1 LSGFCIVKPKAETRP
16 RFMAVAVIAVFAL
29 GLIFLSNPAAAQ
41 KKSSAGSNPRYAAIV
56 IDAYSGEVLHARY
69 PDKVLHPASLVK
81 MMTLLMAF
89 EGLQN
94 GTLTLNQRLR
104 ISNHAAEQPP
114 SKIGLRAGASI
125 TLKDA
130 IHSLVTKSANDIS
143 VAVAEGIGGTESQ
156 FVYRMNQKAKE
167 LGMTRTRFQNA
178 NGLHH
183 PQQVSTVRDM
193 AILSRHLV
201 LNYPAQYRYFS
212 VRNFYYNGANYHNH
226 NRLMES
232 YDGMDG
238 IKTGFINASGF
249 NLAASAVRGDTRL
262 IAVVFGG
269 RTSQSRNAHVR
280 ELLDQ
285 NFAKLG
291 KTQGDA
297 PRIASANPAARSGVV
312 RGAVPLPARKP
323 GSDSTA
329 LASANSAHSMSELI
343 GEGDLDPAA
352 QRRFETGM
360 MAVAAVKGEH
370 HGGQTIQSVPQN
382 QLKDASFNP
391 TTAFD
396 NADEWS
402 IQIGAFSNRVNSDQ
416 ALDVAMQRLPI
427 ALKSAAVPVIVPLKA
442 GDGWVYRARI
452 RGLNREQ
459 AVLAC
464 KYFQNCMAI
473 SPRAY

>member
-1 LSGFCIVKPKAETRP
+1 VRSQRRSLRFLAGVLLFVCIAC
-16 RFMAVAVIAVFAL
+16 A
-29 GLIFLSNPAAAQ
+29 GLAPPVQAQ
-41 KKSSAGSNPRYAAIV
+41 QKSQNSGSNPRYAAIV
-56 IDAYSGEVLHARY
+56 IDAHTGEVLHARHA
-69 PDKVLHPASLVK
+69 DKVLHPASLVK

-104 ISNHAAEQPP
+104 ISNYAAEQPP
-114 SKIGLRAGASI
+114 SKIGLRPGSSI
-125 TLKDA
+125 TVKDA
-130 IHSLVTKSANDIS
+130 IHAIVTKSANDIS
-143 VAVAEGIGGTESQ
+143 VAMAEGIAGTESQ
-156 FVYRMNQKAKE
+156 FVYRMNQRAKE

-183 PQQVSTVRDM
+183 PQQVSTARDM
-193 AILSRHLV
+193 AILSRHLI

-269 RTSQSRNAHVR
+269 RTAQSRNAHVR

-291 KTQGDA
+291 KDRTPA
-297 PRIASANPAARSGVV
+297 PRIASATSNARIGS
-312 RGAVPLPARKP
+312 VPLPARKP
-323 GSDSTA
+323 GSENTV
-329 LASANSAHSMSELI
+329 LAANQNLSMNEWI

-360 MAVAAVKGEH
+360 MAVAAVKGETTP
-370 HGGQTIQSVPQN
+370 GQMIQSVPQER
-382 QLKDASFNP
+382 LREASFNP
-391 TTAFD
+391 ATALE

-402 IQIGAFSNRVNSDQ
+402 IQIGAFSSRVSSDQ
-416 ALDVAMQRLPI
+416 ALDVAMQRLP
-427 ALKSAAVPVIVPLKA
+427 AAMKTTAVPVIVPLKA

-459 AVLAC
+459 AVSAC